1 MCNKEL
7 NLFIVTRKDFA
18 RLTENWSHELSDS
31 CFLVLNRAFNYRQT
45 HLYIYWFSGIRVLA
59 DGASRTATNTR
70 FLEEQ
75 WHKRSHESVH
85 FIPLSSYLHGVEG
98 K

>member
-7 NLFIVTRKDFA
+7 NLFIVTRKVFA

-31 CFLVLNRAFNYRQT
+31 SFLVLNRAFNYRQT

-59 DGASRTATNTR
+59 DGASRTAGNDK
-70 FLEEQ
+70 
-75 WHKRSHESVH
+75 HKIS
-85 FIPLSSYLHGVEG
+85 
-98 K
+98 